1 MEEKQMNLFVVIGKI
16 SNLEKGINY
25 DTLYIVLVNAYFNG
39 DLSQPMNFLLPIK
52 VNKLI
57 FKDELKLIKRNL
69 NVSIKGRLEVANKT
83 NTLYLVCEK
92 LSLL

>member
-1 MEEKQMNLFVVIGKI
+1 MNLFVVIGKV

-25 DTLYIVLVNAYFNG
+25 DTLYVVLVNAYFNG

-57 FKDELKLIKRNL
+57 FKDELKTIRRRS
-69 NVSIKGRLEVANKT
+69 NVSIKGRLAISNKT
-83 NTLYLVCEK
+83 NTLYLVCER
-92 LSLL
+92 LNLL